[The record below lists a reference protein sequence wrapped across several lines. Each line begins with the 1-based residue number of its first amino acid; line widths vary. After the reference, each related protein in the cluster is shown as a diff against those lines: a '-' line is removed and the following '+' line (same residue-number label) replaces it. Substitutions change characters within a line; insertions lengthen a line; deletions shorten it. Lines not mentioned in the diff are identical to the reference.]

1 MHMFQKL
8 SKIFLIVLSYIVI
21 TCLVYILPA
30 VAVSVIFWDKSLY
43 YACTT
48 HPLYAFF
55 FGLLSVI
62 GIGVYIVEI
71 SNEYLA

>member
-1 MHMFQKL
+1 MFEHL
-8 SKIFLIVLSYIVI
+8 SKLFLLVLSYIVL
-21 TCLVYILPA
+21 CSLVYILPA
-30 VAVSVIFWDKSLY
+30 IAVSVIFWDKTLY
-43 YACTT
+43 YACIS

-55 FGLLSVI
+55 FGILSVI